1 MVKLITI
8 ALITVGEK
16 MEEIMEKNIICRR
29 CHRKLKDE
37 KSIELGFGKTCY
49 QKYLNRK
56 KSFLFEMEIPKKE
69 NEENGI

>member
-1 MVKLITI
+1 
-8 ALITVGEK
+8 
-16 MEEIMEKNIICRR
+16 MEKNIICRR